1 MIYLGLDPGVSG
13 GLACV
18 DGLGRGEARAMP
30 TTERDILDA
39 LEALAG
45 GPARGACIAVIERV
59 HSMPKQG
66 HSGAFT
72 FGRNRGR
79 LEMALTAASIPF
91 DEVSPQAWM
100 KALGCLSGGD
110 KNVTKRRAQQL
121 FPSFEVTHALADAL
135 LIAEFNRRTSGAY
148 GLREERTDGTV
159 DAVDAD
165 DGDRRQRSRA
175 GVRTDPGAD
184 GTADNAGD
192 RADRASQRGRGVHV
206 PAVGRPAAGR
216 RRAGA

>member
-72 FGRNRGR
+72 FGRSRGR
-79 LEMALTAASIPF
+79 LEMALTALRIPF
-91 DEVSPQAWM
+91 EEVSPQVWQRAM
-100 KALGCLSGGD
+100 GCLTGGD
-110 KNVTKRRAQQL
+110 KNISKRRAQQL
-121 FPSFEVTHALADAL
+121 FPSLTIVHATADAL
-135 LIAEFNRRTSGAY
+135 LLAAFC
-148 GLREERTDGTV
+148 
-159 DAVDAD
+159 
-165 DGDRRQRSRA
+165 RRQGVTDEAVLVASGSARVSGLSASA
-175 GVRTDPGAD
+175 GAVPL
-184 GTADNAGD
+184 TAA
-192 RADRASQRGRGVHV
+192 RV
-206 PAVGRPAAGR
+206 
-216 RRAGA
+216 RRAGARGTGA